1 MRKFLLTTTLLCC
14 AALLWAQNIDLT
26 DFNQRRLEKQRV
38 SMMVLGGW
46 AVANIGIGAALY
58 GNRQGEDRYFH
69 LMNIGWNAVN
79 LGLAT
84 AGYLSAVNTDPGS
97 LDLYETVKAQHGI
110 QKILLLNAGLDVG
123 YMLGGLYLMERS
135 KNAEKKPERL
145 KGFGKSI
152 ILQGAFLFAF
162 DLAAYFIQAADNSKL
177 EPVLSS
183 IYFSGDQI
191 GLVLNF

>member
-1 MRKFLLTTTLLCC
+1 MKKFFLTTTLLCC
-14 AALLWAQNIDLT
+14 AALLWAQNFELT
-26 DFNQRRLEKQRV
+26 EFNQHRLDKQRV

-58 GNRQGEDRYFH
+58 SSRQGEDRYFH
-69 LMNIGWNAVN
+69 LMNIGWNAIN

-84 AGYLSAVNTDPGS
+84 AGYLSAVNTDPAS

-110 QKILLLNAGLDVG
+110 QKILLLNTGLDVG
-123 YMLGGLYLMERS
+123 YMLGGLYLIERS

-162 DLAAYFIQAADNSKL
+162 DLTAYFIQAADNSKL

-183 IYFSGDQI
+183 VYFSGNQI
-191 GLVLNF
+191 GMMINF